1 MNEKQIEIYKNLRSI
16 KCNSILIDMRKFIKN
31 VINENEIIKNEN
43 KINNKININ
52 KKNSFL
58 NEISLDLQKISNE
71 YQNLIH
77 ILTNSYSKI
86 YNIKFEYDK
95 NIFYEISECFE
106 NILSKS
112 LYKTIMKKI
121 FSSTKNLNNLLNK
134 FNSFISPEILGII
147 NNINLFELNE
157 KIENFKNIDN
167 YKNINIKLNI
177 LTNLNKFL
185 IEKYSNENIIN
196 LIIFSIIFGEIKNIK
211 ENLIFI
217 NLFKY
222 KMNIDVF
229 QNFTL
234 ILFNEAIN
242 IIENFEDNIN
252 LFNINNEIFSNFC
265 KEYEKKKIC
274 NNLKIEDNSEN
285 IIINNENN
293 VINSDNNNN
302 NNKENN
308 NNLLISLLNK
318 ILLFRNNN
326 NNNNKNDFNINKDE
340 NNNILTLPI
349 VNIYEK
355 YFHDNN
361 NFYNMNFSDIE
372 HLYSDF
378 KIIIKLI
385 QSYKQ

>member
-31 VINENEIIKNEN
+31 IINEPIKNDN
-43 KINNKININ
+43 KTTNNKINSN
-52 KKNSFL
+52 KNSFL
-58 NEISLDLQKISNE
+58 HKISFDLNKISNE

-86 YNIKFEYDK
+86 YSVKFEYDK

-112 LYKTIMKKI
+112 LYKTVMKKI
-121 FSSTKNLNNLLNK
+121 FSSTENLNILLNK
-134 FNSFISPEILGII
+134 LNSFISPEILGI
-147 NNINLFELNE
+147 NSNINLFELNE

-167 YKNINIKLNI
+167 FKNINIKLNI

-185 IEKYSNENIIN
+185 TEKFPNENAIN
-196 LIIFSIIFGEIKNIK
+196 LIIFSTIFGEVKNIK

-234 ILFNEAIN
+234 NLFNDAIN
-242 IIENFEDNIN
+242 IIENFEENIN
-252 LFNINNEIFSNFC
+252 LFNINLETFQNFC
-265 KEYEKKKIC
+265 EEYEKKKLCQKLTI
-274 NNLKIEDNSEN
+274 NDISEN
-285 IIINNENN
+285 NSHENINHDFNINKNE
-293 VINSDNNNN
+293 ID
-302 NNKENN
+302 N
-308 NNLLISLLNK
+308 NNLLINLLNK

-326 NNNNKNDFNINKDE
+326 NLKKNVEFNSNNF
-340 NNNILTLPI
+340 NNILTIP
-349 VNIYEK
+349 VANIYQK
-355 YFHDNN
+355 YFDDNN
-361 NFYNMNFSDIE
+361 NFFNMNFADIE

>member
-31 VINENEIIKNEN
+31 IIKNET
-43 KINNKININ
+43 KIIENNNNNNNNNKITT
-52 KKNSFL
+52 KNFSFL
-58 NEISLDLQKISNE
+58 NQISIDLYKISNE

-95 NIFYEISECFE
+95 KIFFEISECFE

-121 FSSTKNLNNLLNK
+121 FSSSKNLNNLLNK

-147 NNINLFELNE
+147 NNINLFDLNE

-167 YKNINIKLNI
+167 FKNINIKLNI

-185 IEKYSNENIIN
+185 LEKYPNENVIN

-234 ILFNEAIN
+234 NLFNDAIN

-252 LFNINNEIFSNFC
+252 LFNINIDTFQNFC

-274 NNLKIEDNSEN
+274 LNLKIQDISEN
-285 IIINNENN
+285 I
-293 VINSDNNNN
+293 NSSLDNINNN
-302 NNKENN
+302 NNKNEIVDNNN
-308 NNLLISLLNK
+308 NNLLINLLNH

-326 NNNNKNDFNINKDE
+326 NIKNDVPVDSND

-349 VNIYEK
+349 VNLYEK
-355 YFHDNN
+355 YFDDNN